1 MKAIIYLPLFFLISL
16 VSIAQNEQEIKPA
29 IAVIARSYGTSIEL
43 RYFPSKPALLSK
55 GYQLGYHVERANF
68 RTGVAVENLSFSPI
82 KGSPF
87 LIWDEKQWEAGF
99 KDKNNIDSTQLKL
112 AGFAM
117 GLSDSSA
124 NGKVGDVLDGGL
136 KSIKEERDNQ
146 DMKFA
151 FAIIAAN
158 RSKMAAQGL
167 ALRVTDTE
175 VSPGAEYVYR
185 VSMKEKGT
193 NNVLALG
200 YTRIKAGSFNPLYLK
215 NNQLIKLAEGDKM
228 ISISFP
234 DSKEYYAYNIERSDN
249 QGVTYQR
256 ITTEP
261 ALKLKAHGYTGQ
273 TDYGFSDSG
282 LVNYQKYFYR
292 VLVSTPFADDLLLAE
307 FVALPRDKTPPPA
320 PLLQTATHIKPKQ
333 VELIWEM
340 PNEPTAD
347 LKGFKINRSNE
358 IKGVYSPIS
367 KSLLPITTRKYIDE
381 SFEKEGSN
389 YYIVE
394 AIDTAGNIN
403 QSFPLYVTLIDST
416 PPAIPTISFA
426 RIDSLGKITI
436 QIKPNIEKD
445 FMGYQLLKANAKE
458 HDFSIVEETFKDS
471 TGTTKFTLVD
481 STTLNT
487 LTKNIYYRVIAF
499 DTHFNQSEPS
509 KIIELTKRD
518 TIPPVSPLI
527 AGFHITDSTVV
538 IEFANSSSE
547 DASKNLLLRRETGKD
562 KFDTIFVNTK
572 EAIVQ
577 FTDKNIIGGVQ
588 YEYAMYA
595 RDAGG
600 LLSKSSNH
608 IFLKTILNNRIPAP
622 QLNGKYDQ
630 GSKQVSLDFVLDEK
644 MQKRKIMVEFFKRS
658 DANAVWVSN
667 KLIEYVKGKQFV
679 EQAPTGSK
687 SMIYCIRL
695 IDEQQRVSNF
705 SNEVELKF

>member
-1 MKAIIYLPLFFLISL
+1 MKVIFYTTLFCLLSFVAS
-16 VSIAQNEQEIKPA
+16 AQNEPETKPSM
-29 IAVIARSYGTSIEL
+29 AVIARSNGTTIEL
-43 RYFPSKPALLSK
+43 RYFPSTPALLTK
-55 GYQLGYHVERANF
+55 GYQIGYHVERANF
-68 RTGVAVENLSFSPI
+68 RAGVAFENLTYLPI

-87 LIWDEKQWEAGF
+87 LIWNEQQWEATF
-99 KDKNNIDSTQLKL
+99 KGVDNKDSTQIKL
-112 AGFAM
+112 AAFAM
-117 GLSDSSA
+117 ALSDPSA
-124 NGKVGDVLDGGL
+124 NAKVGDVLDGGL

-151 FAIIAAN
+151 FALIAAN
-158 RSKMAAQGL
+158 RSKLAAQGL
-167 ALRVTDTE
+167 ALRVTDAEITT
-175 VSPGAEYVYR
+175 GAEYVYR
-185 VSMKEKGT
+185 VSMKEKDT
-193 NNVLALG
+193 KELLAIG
-200 YTRIKAGSFNPLYLK
+200 YTKIKAGSFNQNYLK
-215 NNQLIKLAEGDKM
+215 NNQLIKLVEGDQK

-234 DSKEYYAYNIERSDN
+234 DSKEYYAFNIERSSN
-249 QGVTYQR
+249 QGATYQR

-261 ALKLKAHGYTGQ
+261 ALKLKAHGYTGE
-273 TDYGFSDSG
+273 TDYGFADSG

-292 VLVSTPFADDLLLAE
+292 VLVATPFADDLLLAE
-307 FVALPRDKTPPPA
+307 FVAMPRDKTPPPA
-320 PLLQTATHIKPKQ
+320 PFLQTATHIKPKQ

-340 PNEPTAD
+340 PNTPTKD
-347 LKGFKINRSNE
+347 LKGFNIKRSHE

-367 KSLLPITTRKYIDE
+367 KTLLPINTRKYVDE
-381 SFEKEGSN
+381 SFEKDGSN
-389 YYIVE
+389 YYVVE
-394 AIDTAGNIN
+394 SIDTAGNVN

-436 QIKPNIEKD
+436 QIKPNTEKD

-471 TGTTKFTLVD
+471 TGSTKFTLVD

-487 LTKNIYYRVIAF
+487 LTKNIYYKVIAF

-527 AGFHITDSTVV
+527 TGFHLTDSTVV

-547 DASKNLLLRRETGKD
+547 DAAKNLLLRRETGKE
-562 KFDTIFVNTK
+562 KFDTLFVNNK
-572 EAIVQ
+572 ESIVQ
-577 FTDKNIIGGVQ
+577 FTDKNIMGGVS

-622 QLNGKYDQ
+622 LLKGNYNA
-630 GSKQVSLDFVLDEK
+630 GSKNISLEFILDEK
-644 MQKRKIMVEFFKRS
+644 MKKGKIMVELFKRS
-658 DANAVWVSN
+658 DANAVWVSTN
-667 KLIEYVKGKQFV
+667 LIEYEKGKAFV
-679 EQAPTGSK
+679 EQAPTAAK

-695 IDEQQRVSNF
+695 IDDNKRVSNF

>member
-1 MKAIIYLPLFFLISL
+1 MKAIIYLPLFFLSSL

-29 IAVIARSYGTSIEL
+29 IVVIARNYGNSIEL

-68 RTGVAVENLSFSPI
+68 QTGVAVENLSFSPI

-112 AGFAM
+112 AGFAK
-117 GLSDSSA
+117 GLSDSST

-175 VSPGAEYVYR
+175 VSSGAEYVYR

-215 NNQLIKLAEGDKM
+215 NNQLIKLVEGDKM

-273 TDYGFSDSG
+273 TEYGFSDSG

-340 PNEPTAD
+340 PKEPNTD

-367 KSLLPITTRKYIDE
+367 KSLLPITTRRYIDE
-381 SFEKEGSN
+381 SFEKDGSN

-458 HDFSIVEETFKDS
+458 HNFSIVEETFKDS
-471 TGTTKFTLVD
+471 TGTANFTLVD

-547 DASKNLLLRRETGKD
+547 DASKNLLLRREKGKE
-562 KFDTIFVNTK
+562 KFDTIFVNNK

-577 FTDKNIIGGVQ
+577 FTDKNITGGVQ

-608 IFLKTILNNRIPAP
+608 IFLKTILNNRIPTP
-622 QLNGKYDQ
+622 QLIGKYNQ
-630 GSKQVSLDFVLDEK
+630 GSKQLLLDFILDGK
-644 MQKRKIMVEFFKRS
+644 TKNGKIMVELFKRS
-658 DANAVWVSN
+658 AASAVWVSD
-667 KLIEYVKGKQFV
+667 KLIEYMKGKQFV
-679 EQAPTGSK
+679 EQVPTGSK